1 MAAKL
6 STKHPY
12 AAVDHRV
19 MDSEAY
25 IDLTYSAQ
33 ALLLQ
38 LARQLNGHNNGR
50 LQATFSYL
58 GQRGFS
64 ENTISRG
71 IAELIAH
78 GMIYRA
84 RAGGYQQGPA
94 KYAVTWLSICKIT
107 DGLFLRGFKIGA
119 WRDWDEKNKKIPPPK
134 LMAANLKNG
143 GWTAPTPPKIAVVSP
158 PKIGD
163 IECVPCRAVKSVVEG
178 VRSGLRRPPMTSPF
192 TIRLSVTTGRRRAA
206 ISSGARG
213 HGASGKASDS
223 AAGLG
228 GVAC

>member
-94 KYAVTWLSICKIT
+94 KYAVTWLPICKIT
-107 DGLFLRGFKIGA
+107 DGLFLGGFKIGA
-119 WRDWDEKNKKIPPPK
+119 WRDWDAKNKKTPPPK
-134 LMAANLKNG
+134 IDG
-143 GWTAPTPPKIAVVSP
+143 G
-158 PKIGD
+158 
-163 IECVPCRAVKSVVEG
+163 
-178 VRSGLRRPPMTSPF
+178 
-192 TIRLSVTTGRRRAA
+192 
-206 ISSGARG
+206 
-213 HGASGKASDS
+213 
-223 AAGLG
+223 
-228 GVAC
+228 